1 MVRTR
6 LRYLPGP
13 VFFWWWFKDC
23 PLHFF
28 QSYVLLFSRV
38 HKKWHKTKRKLLIR
52 DASLRVNLC
61 RKGETV
67 CVCRLLFVKPQQ
79 ITSVFLNGKLSN
91 WHTAEERTEAAKK
104 HLFLL
109 SFCRTRREVSSFSRK
124 SARFLFSLSLLAC
137 FKKKWPKL
145 APERFLPHKTLQN
158 DQLYLYYSSRTT
170 NNTITTHHHF
180 RGAQTHTRL
189 FLAALSLSLALFERE
204 RALAFIS
211 SLSFSKS
218 EIHHLFPLAFG

>member
-1 MVRTR
+1 MENFQIDTPQRREQKRQKSTSFCFLFAALDEKCLLFR
-6 LRYLPGP
+6 EKAL
-13 VFFWWWFKDC
+13 VFFSRS
-23 PLHFF
+23 L
-28 QSYVLLFSRV
+28 SSRV
-38 HKKWHKTKRKLLIR
+38 L
-52 DASLRVNLC
+52 
-61 RKGETV
+61 
-67 CVCRLLFVKPQQ
+67 
-79 ITSVFLNGKLSN
+79 
-91 WHTAEERTEAAKK
+91 
-104 HLFLL
+104 
-109 SFCRTRREVSSFSRK
+109 
-124 SARFLFSLSLLAC
+124 
-137 FKKKWPKL
+137 KKKWPKL

-218 EIHHLFPLAFG
+218 EIHHLFPLACG